1 MEISTRKEDNAM
13 ILTVSGRLDA
23 FTSADFEKALA
34 ELMDQGNRN
43 FVLDFAELYYISSTG
58 IRSILAAVKKLNGM
72 HGKFTIACLRKM
84 VKEVF
89 DISGFSTIIPIFDSV
104 ASALEAM

>member
-43 FVLDFAELYYISSTG
+43 FVLDFTELY
-58 IRSILAAVKKLNGM
+58 
-72 HGKFTIACLRKM
+72 
-84 VKEVF
+84 
-89 DISGFSTIIPIFDSV
+89 
-104 ASALEAM
+104 